1 MPLHSAFDPHL
12 QVPLSHVSDAPE
24 QAADDPH
31 LHIPLS
37 HVSLAPEQAS
47 DDPHLQMPSTQVFV
61 VPEQNGTVAE
71 HAQMLLVAS
80 QYGAADRSLQD
91 EAVPHLQA
99 PETQVSSA
107 TVHGVESEQSI
118 R

>member
-1 MPLHSAFDPHL
+1 MH
-12 QVPLSHVSDAPE
+12 VPLSHVSPVTEHAE
-24 QAADDPH
+24 AHEDDPH

-37 HVSLAPEQAS
+37 HVSLVPEQAS
-47 DDPHLQMPSTQVFV
+47 DDPHLQIPSTQVLV
-61 VPEQNGTVAE
+61 APEQNGAVAE
-71 HAQMLLVAS
+71 HAQTLLGAS
-80 QYGAADRSLQD
+80 QYGPADRSLQD

-99 PETQVSSA
+99 PETQVSPA

>member
-1 MPLHSAFDPHL
+1 MH
-12 QVPLSHVSDAPE
+12 VPLSHVSPVTEHAE
-24 QAADDPH
+24 AHEDDPH

-47 DDPHLQMPSTQVFV
+47 DDPHLQLPSIQVLV

-71 HAQMLLVAS
+71 HAQTLLGAS
-80 QYGAADRSLQD
+80 QYGAANRPLQD